1 MCAIAV
7 MALGA
12 PSLERSRRNL
22 APKAL
27 WLWSGAE
34 AASRNALEA
43 RLTTCRVPRL
53 STLPPLMRLSGH
65 RPSQEAKCFS
75 VFQRRREK
83 QGHVSNG
90 GGENGQQIR
99 WPRNA
104 RPLARGV

>member
-22 APKAL
+22 APKAR
-27 WLWSGAE
+27 WLRSRAE
-34 AASRNALEA
+34 AASRNAVEA

-65 RPSQEAKCFS
+65 KPSQEAKCSFWHHL
-75 VFQRRREK
+75 QRPA
-83 QGHVSNG
+83 VSCSEVIYLTG
-90 GGENGQQIR
+90 
-99 WPRNA
+99 
-104 RPLARGV
+104 